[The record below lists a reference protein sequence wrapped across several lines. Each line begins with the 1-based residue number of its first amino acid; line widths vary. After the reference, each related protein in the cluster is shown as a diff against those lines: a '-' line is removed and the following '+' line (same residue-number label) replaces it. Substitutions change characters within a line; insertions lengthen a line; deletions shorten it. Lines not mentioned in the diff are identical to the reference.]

1 MSAMKGT
8 GAHLLKAGSK
18 RRRTQVIIRGQ
29 DAMEELSASVDQEQS
44 QRIVELEEQ
53 LAASQQEATSNKA
66 AAQILTEMINVGD
79 AEQDMDGV
87 VRVSKRRSDTA
98 NIITTMP
105 DL

>member
-1 MSAMKGT
+1 M
-8 GAHLLKAGSK
+8 
-18 RRRTQVIIRGQ
+18 
-29 DAMEELSASVDQEQS
+29 
-44 QRIVELEEQ
+44 
-53 LAASQQEATSNKA
+53 AASQQESASNKA

-98 NIITTMP
+98 NVITTLP